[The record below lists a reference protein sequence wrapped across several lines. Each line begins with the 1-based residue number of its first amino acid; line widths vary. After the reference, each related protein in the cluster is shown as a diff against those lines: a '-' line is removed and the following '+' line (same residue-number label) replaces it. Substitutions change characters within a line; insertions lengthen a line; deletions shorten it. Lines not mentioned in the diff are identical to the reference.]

1 MWYVCDVLYAVLY
14 VRVSCFVVRR
24 CGVSRR
30 YIGVCY
36 CDMFSVVN
44 VHRDHL
50 KFCIVCIDGRRYV
63 CCSEC
68 NVVSNECNEPTSCLV
83 QPIGK
88 HGCDV
93 MYFGCVCFRVSLV
106 S

>member
-14 VRVSCFVVRR
+14 ARVSRFVVRG

-30 YIGVCY
+30 YINVFN

-44 VHRDHL
+44 VYLDHL
-50 KFCIVCIDGRRYV
+50 KFCVVCIDGRRYV

-68 NVVSNECNEPTSCLV
+68 NVVSNECNEPTYCLV
-83 QPIGK
+83 QPIGT
-88 HGCDV
+88 HIG
-93 MYFGCVCFRVSLV
+93 
-106 S
+106 